1 MKHLARTVAPACLAV
16 ACSVALLSSSAYAGL
31 LNLTQSTP
39 DITSEFIAVSYTLP
53 DDNGLF
59 EALGT
64 ASHLDFDGTD
74 PPDHAITDGSFHI
87 SITIGPSTGVPIG
100 GTLAITGTVDVFTSG
115 TLLTGTIDQFGFQ
128 DAGGDLFDFTF
139 DVTGGDLAALYG
151 AKAGVI
157 LDAQGSGF
165 TGSFAR
171 AFDNG
176 LGLGVSDTFPLEPV
190 PEPCTLLL
198 AFTALGVI
206 LPARRHWRRV
216 KTA

>member
-1 MKHLARTVAPACLAV
+1 MKHLARTVTPACLAV
-16 ACSVALLSSSAYAGL
+16 VCNVALLSSSAYAGL
-31 LNLTQSTP
+31 LNLPQRTP
-39 DITSEFIAVSYTLP
+39 DITSGFIAVTYTLP

-87 SITIGPSTGVPIG
+87 SITVAPSTGVPIG

-128 DAGGDLFDFTF
+128 DAPGGDIFEFTF

-151 AKAGVI
+151 AKAGVV

-165 TGSFAR
+165 TGSFLT

-176 LGLGVSDTFPLEPV
+176 LGLGVSDTFRPV
-190 PEPCTLLL
+190 PEPSTLLL

-216 KTA
+216 KAA